1 MFSITTVYSC
11 YVLIT
16 SEHSDSQ
23 NSGGLFRTLLNLTA
37 SVTSMSFYTHRV
49 GHTLWSQG
57 TKVLAYFLFPWKGL
71 QSIRALYNLIYQDPH
86 LSKLSLYQLEYRH
99 QCDLPHL
106 PWEIGTSTLEASSL
120 SEGLRFPSTSM
131 SSPVT
136 GSVTAKNLLLHF
148 Q

>member
-1 MFSITTVYSC
+1 MFSITTVYPC
-11 YVLIT
+11 YELIT
-16 SEHSDSQ
+16 SGHSDSQ
-23 NSGGLFRTLLNLTA
+23 NSDGLFRTLLNLTS
-37 SVTSMSFYTHRV
+37 SVTSISFYTHRA
-49 GHTLWSQG
+49 GHIQWSQG
-57 TKVLAYFLFPWKGL
+57 NKVLAYFLFLWKGL
-71 QSIRALYNLIYQDPH
+71 QSIRAPYNLIYQDPH
-86 LSKLSLYQLEYRH
+86 LSNLSLYQLEYRH

-136 GSVTAKNLLLHF
+136 GSVTAKNLPYNF